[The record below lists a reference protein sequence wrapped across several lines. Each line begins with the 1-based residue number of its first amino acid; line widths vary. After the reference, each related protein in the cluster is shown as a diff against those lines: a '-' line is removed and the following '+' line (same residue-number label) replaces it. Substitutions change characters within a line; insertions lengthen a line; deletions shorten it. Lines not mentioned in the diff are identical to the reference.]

1 MLQKI
6 THIESRRVA
15 AKASKE
21 RIMRL
26 LEWSELQYCDFQY
39 RMGLEFLQEYIP
51 GDPYG
56 IAYLERHPVF
66 WAWWRNQWTL
76 RDEIYLNSD
85 ISTVRLRL
93 RQNIYIQ
100 NNNPRA
106 LAQGITPPAV
116 VLDDS
121 YAQMIQETF
130 KEPLL

>member
-1 MLQKI
+1 MTRI
-6 THIESRRVA
+6 THIQKRREA
-15 AKASKE
+15 AQKSKE

-26 LEWSELQYCDFQY
+26 LEWNELQYCDFQY

-51 GDPYG
+51 GAPEG

-100 NNNPRA
+100 KNNPRA
-106 LAQGITPPAV
+106 LAEGITPPAK
-116 VLDDS
+116 VLEDS

-130 KEPLL
+130 KEPLI

>member
-26 LEWSELQYCDFQY
+26 LEWSELQYCEFQY

-56 IAYLERHPVF
+56 IAYLERHRVF

-85 ISTVRLRL
+85 ISTVRLRH

-106 LAQGITPPAV
+106 LAQGITPPALL
-116 VLDDS
+116 LDDS

>member
-26 LEWSELQYCDFQY
+26 LEWSELQYCEFQY
-39 RMGLEFLQEYIP
+39 RMGLEYLQEYIP
-51 GDPYG
+51 DDPDG
-56 IAYLERHPVF
+56 IAWLERHRVF

-76 RDEIYLNSD
+76 RDESYLDSK
-85 ISTVRLRL
+85 IATVGIRHR
-93 RQNIYIQ
+93 RNIYTELH
-100 NNNPRA
+100 NPRA
-106 LAQGITPPAV
+106 LAMGITPPAV

>member
-26 LEWSELQYCDFQY
+26 LEWSELQYCEFQY
-39 RMGLEFLQEYIP
+39 RIGLEYLQAYIQSDPSAIAFLESH
-51 GDPYG
+51 
-56 IAYLERHPVF
+56 RVF
-66 WAWWRNQWTL
+66 WNWWRNQWVL
-76 RDEIYLNSD
+76 RDEVYLDSEIY
-85 ISTVRLRL
+85 TVGIKYRR
-93 RQNIYIQ
+93 NIYTELH
-100 NNNPRA
+100 NPRA
-106 LAQGITPPAV
+106 LAEGITPPAV